1 MCTTQAEAALPG
13 SLYLLHHPPVQSSYT
28 DFKGTYETIEGLNT
42 YVTGDASSKKAI
54 VATQDIFGQ
63 APQTKQAAD
72 IVAAATGARVY
83 LPDYF
88 HGKPVPQNAYPPD
101 NKEKEELIQNFFS
114 GIASPPKNKEILINF
129 GKTLKS
135 QGATSVG
142 AYGYCW
148 GGKVTVLAAGP
159 DTPFTAVSQI
169 HPAMLSADDA
179 SALTVPIASYPSG
192 DEAQDDID
200 AFQKAV
206 EGNSNKGVKEGSV
219 FHHYKEMFH
228 GWAAARADLE
238 KSENREAFD
247 AVYKELAAFFNK
259 HL

>member
-1 MCTTQAEAALPG
+1 MAANTNKACCTI
-13 SLYLLHHPPVQSSYT
+13 PPVKSDYS
-28 DFKGTYETIEGLNT
+28 DFKGAYETIEGLNT

-63 APQTKQAAD
+63 APQTKQGAD

-88 HGKPVPQNAYPPD
+88 HGKPIPQEAYPPKT
-101 NKEKEELIQNFFS
+101 KEHEELIQNFFG
-114 GIASPPKNKEILINF
+114 GIAAPPKNKEILVNF
-129 GKTLKS
+129 AKELKKR
-135 QGATSVG
+135 GATSVG
-142 AYGYCW
+142 AYGFCW
-148 GGKVTVLAAGP
+148 GGKVSILAGGEG
-159 DTPFTAVSQI
+159 TPFSAVAQV

-179 SALTVPIASYPSG
+179 SALKVPVGNYPSG

-206 EGNSNKGVKEGSV
+206 EGNSGVASQSDFK
-219 FHHYKEMFH
+219 HYKDQHH
-228 GWAAARADLE
+228 GWAAARADLDKE
-238 KSENREAFD
+238 SNKKAYED
-247 AVYKELAAFFNK
+247 VYSRLGDFFNK

>member
-13 SLYLLHHPPVQSSYT
+13 SLYHKNVHKHQQSLLHHPPVQSSYT

-101 NKEKEELIQNFFS
+101 
-114 GIASPPKNKEILINF
+114 
-129 GKTLKS
+129 
-135 QGATSVG
+135 
-142 AYGYCW
+142 
-148 GGKVTVLAAGP
+148 
-159 DTPFTAVSQI
+159 
-169 HPAMLSADDA
+169 
-179 SALTVPIASYPSG
+179 
-192 DEAQDDID
+192 
-200 AFQKAV
+200 
-206 EGNSNKGVKEGSV
+206 
-219 FHHYKEMFH
+219 
-228 GWAAARADLE
+228 
-238 KSENREAFD
+238 
-247 AVYKELAAFFNK
+247 
-259 HL
+259 

>member
-1 MCTTQAEAALPG
+1 MSANTNKACCTI
-13 SLYLLHHPPVQSSYT
+13 PPVKSDYS
-28 DFKGTYETIEGLNT
+28 DFKGSYETIEGLNT

-63 APQTKQAAD
+63 QPQTKQAAD

-88 HGKPVPQNAYPPD
+88 HGKPIPLDAYPPD
-101 NKEKEELIQNFFS
+101 NKEKEELINNFFG
-114 GIASPPKNKEILINF
+114 GIAAPPKNKEILVNF

-135 QGATSVG
+135 RGATSVG

-148 GGKVTVLAAGP
+148 GGKVTVLAGGSG
-159 DTPFTAVSQI
+159 TPFSAISQI
-169 HPAMLSADDA
+169 HPAMISANDA
-179 SALTVPIASYPSG
+179 SSLTIPVANFPSG
-192 DEAQDDID
+192 DEEQDDID

-206 EGNSNKGVKEGSV
+206 KENDHAGVSGESV
-219 FHHYKEMFH
+219 FKHFKGMHH

-238 KSENREAFD
+238 KEDNKKAYEE
-247 AVYKELAAFFNK
+247 VYGLLADFFNK